1 MIIATLTTEE
11 IRERDLEI
19 EMLLGCL
26 SRGEKSALR
35 DLYALIRT
43 DVFAYAL
50 SKTGNKQDADDVV
63 QDTFV
68 HIYKYAKQYKPLGK
82 PLAWIFTIE
91 HNLIRRQFQLRKRT
105 VEFEESFVDVADS
118 RDTEE
123 RIVENEFLRTLLQTL
138 NEEERELI
146 SLHIVS
152 GMKHRE
158 IAKLLGKPLS
168 TVLSKY
174 NRAIKKLQNTIKEEK

>member
-1 MIIATLTTEE
+1 M
-11 IRERDLEI
+11 RKRDAEI
-19 EMLLGCL
+19 ERLIDRLAC
-26 SRGEKSALR
+26 GEKNALK
-35 DLYALIRT
+35 DLYALIQT
-43 DVFAYAL
+43 DVFAYAV
-50 SKTGNKQDADDVV
+50 SKTGNKQDAADVM

-91 HNLIRRQFQLRKRT
+91 HNLIRRQFQVNKRT
-105 VEFEESFVDVADS
+105 VCYEECFLDVADR

-123 RIVENEFLRTLLQTL
+123 QIVENELLRTLLQTL

-146 SLHIVS
+146 SLHVVS

-168 TVLSKY
+168 TVLSRY
-174 NRAIKKLQNTIKEEK
+174 NRAIKKLQTIIEEDK